1 MGTKK
6 RVLVLYA
13 DAGFGHRSAAKAIA
27 AALEETCGADC
38 EVSLANPLD
47 DDRTPTWLRE
57 VQSDY
62 DRVARELPRLYKMSY
77 DATDTALA
85 RRLAEN
91 ALRILLFR
99 SIKALLER
107 VRPDAI
113 VSTYPL
119 YQAPLSAVY
128 AIERR
133 FVPTI
138 CVVTD
143 LTAVHQLW
151 FSHDADLTVVPT
163 PTVRDLARGAGIK
176 PERIEEIGIPVHP
189 RLSTGIADKA
199 ERRRSLGWREG
210 LTTVLAVGSKRVGKL
225 ESFLNVLN
233 HSGLPL
239 QLAIVAGG
247 DERLFSSLEATEWH
261 LPVKLYDYVADMPAM
276 MRAADCMASKA
287 GGLIVSE
294 SLAVGL
300 PLLIIEAIPGQ
311 ESGNADYVVRG
322 GAGDIAVDPLRALE
336 TMRHWLLDDG
346 ALLRERAAKAKEL
359 GRPKAAYSIAER
371 AAAFA
376 RRGPVRREIA
386 QLPGLSK
393 LRDLLRRHGVSTDD

>member
-1 MGTKK
+1 MGTRK

-27 AALEETCGADC
+27 TALEEARGEDC
-38 EVSLANPLD
+38 EVTLANPLD
-47 DDRTPTWLRE
+47 DEKTPAWLRE

-62 DRVARELPRLYKMSY
+62 DRVARELPQLYKLSY
-77 DATDTALA
+77 DATDTGLA

-99 SIKALLER
+99 SMKALLER
-107 VRPDAI
+107 TRPDAI

-119 YQAPLSAVY
+119 YQAPLGAVY
-128 AIERR
+128 AIEGR

-163 PTVRDLARGAGIK
+163 PTVRDLALGAGVR

-189 RLSTGIADKA
+189 RLSALAADKA
-199 ERRRSLGWREG
+199 ALRRSLGWRED

-225 ESFLNVLN
+225 EAFLNVLN

-247 DERLFSSLEATEWH
+247 DERLFSSLSATEWH
-261 LPVKLYDYVADMPAM
+261 MPAKVYDYVADMPAM
-276 MRAADCMASKA
+276 MNAADCLASKA

-294 SLAVGL
+294 SRAVGL
-300 PLLIIEAIPGQ
+300 PLLMIEAIPGQ
-311 ESGNADYVVRG
+311 ESGNAEYVVRG
-322 GAGDIAVDPLRALE
+322 GAGDLALEPIRALE

-346 ALLRERAAKAKEL
+346 ALLRDRAARAAEL
-359 GRPKAAYSIAER
+359 GRPGAAREIAER
-371 AAAFA
+371 AMAFA
-376 RRGPVRREIA
+376 LRGPVRREIA
-386 QLPGLSK
+386 QLPGLGK